1 MGQPSSE
8 ASYALI
14 YLTYGAFLSV
24 QPMSRRTFSSSG
36 VRDT

>member
-24 QPMSRRTFSSSG
+24 QPMNQKNPHLQWGTA
-36 VRDT
+36 T